1 MNNRIAI
8 IGCGVAGMTAAIYLK
23 RAGLDVFI
31 LEKSMPGGQIVDN
44 GHILNYPGFEEI
56 DGSDLALKI
65 LKQVQDLDINV
76 IYEEVTK
83 IDDVGS
89 YKKVITN
96 KNEYKVGK
104 IIIATGRKPRKLG
117 VKGEDKYN
125 TKGISYCAVCD
136 GSLYKN
142 KKLLIVGGSDGA
154 FEAAKYLNKLTDNI
168 TILYRREIKAKKYL
182 QDEVKNKVTIKKGE
196 VLEFSKEDEKLMV
209 RTSDDT
215 LTVDGVFIYIG
226 QIPNASFVKD
236 LGILDDFGYVKVDSH
251 FESDIKGIYAIGDA
265 IKKDFYQI
273 VIAMGEAAECALQ
286 IVRGNSGE

>member
-1 MNNRIAI
+1 MNNKIAI

-31 LEKSMPGGQIVDN
+31 LEKLMPGGQIVDN

-65 LKQVQDLDINV
+65 LKQVQDLDIDV
-76 IYEEVTK
+76 IYEEVKK
-83 IDDVGS
+83 IEDDGS
-89 YKKVITN
+89 YKNVITN

>member
-1 MNNRIAI
+1 MNNKIAI

-31 LEKSMPGGQIVDN
+31 LEKLMPGGQIVDN

-65 LKQVQDLDINV
+65 LKQVQDLDIDV
-76 IYEEVTK
+76 IYEEVKK
-83 IDDVGS
+83 IEDDGS
-89 YKKVITN
+89 YKNVITN

-142 KKLLIVGGSDGA
+142 KNLLIVGGSDGA
-154 FEAAKYLNKLTDNI
+154 FEAAKYLSKLTDNI
-168 TILYRREIKAKKYL
+168 TILYRRAIKAKKYL
-182 QDEVKNKVTIKKGE
+182 QDEIKNKVTIKKGE
-196 VLEFSKEDEKLMV
+196 VLEFFKEKEKLMV
-209 RTSDDT
+209 KNNNDT

-236 LGILDDFGYVKVDSH
+236 LGILDDLGYVKVDSH
-251 FESDIKGIYAIGDA
+251 FESDVKGIYAIGDA

>member
-1 MNNRIAI
+1 MNNKIAI

-31 LEKSMPGGQIVDN
+31 LEKLMPGGQIVDN

-65 LKQVQDLDINV
+65 LKQVQDLDIDV
-76 IYEEVTK
+76 IYEEVKK
-83 IDDVGS
+83 IEDDGS
-89 YKKVITN
+89 YKNVITN

-168 TILYRREIKAKKYL
+168 TILYRRAIKAKKYL
-182 QDEVKNKVTIKKGE
+182 QDEIKNKVTIKKGE
-196 VLEFSKEDEKLMV
+196 VLEFFKEKEKLMV
-209 RTSDDT
+209 KTNNDT
-215 LTVDGVFIYIG
+215 LIVDGVFIYIG

-251 FESDIKGIYAIGDA
+251 FESDVKGIYAIGDA